1 MGVILEPSMD
11 QLELIETTT
20 HLPPGLLLYPE
31 LIDVQEELELLNA
44 ISKIEW
50 KEVRM
55 HGVIAKRKVMHY
67 GIDYIY
73 DSRQISRT
81 TPPPEFL
88 SSIINKA
95 AKILRVK
102 PEKLEEVL
110 VSYYPPGAG
119 IGWHRDAPMFGDQV
133 FGISLGGE
141 AIMKFRH
148 EIENG
153 YEVIKV
159 PLPPRA
165 GYVIGGA
172 ARWQWQHSI
181 PAVKSARYSVT
192 LRTIRDKH
200 SV

>member
-1 MGVILEPSMD
+1 ME

-20 HLPPGLLLYPE
+20 HLPPGLLLFPE
-31 LIDVQEELELLNA
+31 LIDVHEELNLLNS
-44 ISKIEW
+44 ISQIDW

-55 HGVIAKRKVMHY
+55 HGVVAKRKVMHY
-67 GIDYIY
+67 GIDYLY

-81 TPPPEFL
+81 VAPPDFL
-88 SSIINKA
+88 AGIMNKA
-95 AKILRVK
+95 ASILRVDAK
-102 PEKLEEVL
+102 ALEEVL

-148 EIENG
+148 ETEKG
-153 YEVIKV
+153 FEVIKV
-159 PLPPRA
+159 PLRPRA

-172 ARWQWQHSI
+172 SRWQWQHSI

-192 LRTIRDKH
+192 LRTIRAH
-200 SV
+200 A